1 MALDSGPCLSDL
13 PGIPFLRAIEAF
25 WLEGSVL
32 FVVIAFAVMLVCI
45 AHHATGAA
53 IVISY
58 ALFYFLVFAT
68 RRPFVKTLIIIM
80 LITAAQAYLEQQRP
94 GWHPSFTSGE
104 TAK

>member
-45 AHHATGAA
+45 AHQAMGAA

-68 RRPFVKTLIIIM
+68 RRPFVKALLIVM
-80 LITAAQAYLEQQRP
+80 LITAAPACLEQRLP
-94 GWHPSFTSGE
+94 GMHPSLNSWE
-104 TAK
+104 RQN